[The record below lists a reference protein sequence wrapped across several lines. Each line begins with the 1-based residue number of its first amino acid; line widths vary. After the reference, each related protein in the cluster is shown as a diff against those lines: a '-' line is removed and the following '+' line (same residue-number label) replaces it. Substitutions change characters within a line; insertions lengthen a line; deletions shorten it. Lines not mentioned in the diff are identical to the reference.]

1 MEKDKEAK
9 VKEGGKQGGGDG
21 EEADRGRGGGG
32 AVRRCGDW
40 SGRLKLL
47 RYESRGNRVVLTFSS
62 DYAHGYSGFRARV
75 TALPGK
81 SLGWE
86 WDSANR
92 KRIGG
97 QGRREEAADS
107 RLIRRDRNRTLGG
120 QEQGDIWKDRRS
132 RLGKVKSMRERV
144 RERIERVG

>member
-9 VKEGGKQGGGDG
+9 VKEGGKQGG
-21 EEADRGRGGGG
+21 GRGGGG

-47 RYESRGNRVVLTFSS
+47 RFESRGNRVVLTFSS

-81 SLGWE
+81 SLLWE
-86 WDSANR
+86 WDSRNR

-97 QGRREEAADS
+97 QGRREAA
-107 RLIRRDRNRTLGG
+107 
-120 QEQGDIWKDRRS
+120 
-132 RLGKVKSMRERV
+132 
-144 RERIERVG
+144 